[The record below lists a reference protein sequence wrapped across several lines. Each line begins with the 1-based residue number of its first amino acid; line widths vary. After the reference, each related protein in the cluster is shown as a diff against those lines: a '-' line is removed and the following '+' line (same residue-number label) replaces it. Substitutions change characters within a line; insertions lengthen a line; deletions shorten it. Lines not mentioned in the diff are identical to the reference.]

1 MRYTYIQ
8 HCVLQLAMERG
19 EKLGQ
24 VDESTERMKEEAEE
38 YARQAH
44 QLMLRYKNKK
54 WYQF

>member
-1 MRYTYIQ
+1 
-8 HCVLQLAMERG
+8 MERG